1 MNSQLTDAAKQNDLD
16 GVIQAL
22 KQKADPDIRDSSG
35 LAAIHY
41 ACQHQN
47 QQILRL
53 LLQAGADPNL
63 QTSDGHS
70 PLELTLWHGEV
81 SMGVQSQNSQKMA
94 RLLKLRR

>member
-1 MNSQLTDAAKQNDLD
+1 MNLQLTDAAKQNDLN

-22 KQKADPDIRDSSG
+22 ALKADPDIRDSSG

-47 QQILRL
+47 LQILRL
-53 LLQAGADPNL
+53 LLEAGAAPNL

-70 PLELTLWHGEV
+70 PLDLTLWHGEI
-81 SMGVQSQNSQKMA
+81 SMGVQSQTSQKMT